1 MNDARP
7 KPVRT
12 YRLNAAKSS
21 PGEKEASDG
30 GTSDGPLCV
39 EVAVNVPRLGPLT
52 YRVPEEVA
60 GALIPGVR
68 VMVPLGRRR
77 MTGYVVSPPAPL
89 PAEGTPPAGG
99 VGPASL
105 KDVIRIL
112 DEEPVLTG
120 EMIALTR
127 WVADYY
133 CCGWGEAI
141 RAALPGVGERKGV
154 ERVRLTEAG
163 RSEAALEAAGLG
175 LPGLGG
181 EKDAPLR
188 ARVLAALKARP
199 RRLDQLASA
208 VGRGAR
214 QEAGRLIDEGLAEK
228 VSVEEGG
235 SVPRVV
241 RWVRLVEAPEEYLG
255 ENFDQR
261 APRQAAALQFIEKAK
276 DKRIMLR
283 ELERLSPGARGACA
297 AMAKKGWVI
306 MEDGPP
312 PDPST
317 DEPSA
322 GYVTTGDALSGH
334 TPTGGASAG
343 HDAPAGATPPPEGV
357 ELTPAQRTA
366 FDAVAAGISAKTY
379 SVTLLHGVT
388 GSGKT
393 EVYLRLT
400 REALDSGR
408 GALVLVPEI
417 GLTPQLLGRFRSR
430 FGDRVACLHSAY
442 PERRRAAEWR
452 RVRSGEAPV
461 VIGTRSAV
469 YAPLPE
475 VGFIAV
481 DEEHDASYKQD
492 DAPRYNARDT
502 AIVRARRAGVPAVL
516 GSATPSLESYSR
528 AAAGA
533 YRLMTLPARP
543 GGRPL
548 PEVRLVD
555 LRREQSGGDPKAPP
569 LLSADLAGAI
579 HERLGRGEQ
588 SLLFLN
594 RRGFSSVILCRD
606 CGASAECQNC
616 SVPLTFHLN
625 AGGGAGRLQCH
636 LCGLS
641 MPPPNICPHCGR
653 GRVAYFGLGTERVE
667 EAVRARFPGARVR
680 RMDRDTVRRAGAY
693 DEILGAVRRG
703 EVDILIGTQMVA
715 KGHDFPRM
723 TLVGVILAD
732 VGLHLPDFRAGERT
746 FQLLTQVAG
755 RAGRAD
761 LPGEVIVQTFR
772 PEHYAVTCAREHDY
786 AAFYEIESRA
796 RRETGY
802 PPYRRLARLRF
813 EARNSSTAAAV
824 GVWVRNF
831 MEKNGARS
839 AARDRGGDT
848 ELVFLGPAPAMLARV
863 RGIHRHHMLLK
874 STTARRLSEALRAL
888 DEEFHKQKN
897 FGAVHLVIDVNPQSL
912 L

>member
-1 MNDARP
+1 
-7 KPVRT
+7 
-12 YRLNAAKSS
+12 
-21 PGEKEASDG
+21 
-30 GTSDGPLCV
+30 
-39 EVAVNVPRLGPLT
+39 
-52 YRVPEEVA
+52 
-60 GALIPGVR
+60 
-68 VMVPLGRRR
+68 
-77 MTGYVVSPPAPL
+77 
-89 PAEGTPPAGG
+89 
-99 VGPASL
+99 
-105 KDVIRIL
+105 
-112 DEEPVLTG
+112 
-120 EMIALTR
+120 
-127 WVADYY
+127 
-133 CCGWGEAI
+133 
-141 RAALPGVGERKGV
+141 
-154 ERVRLTEAG
+154 
-163 RSEAALEAAGLG
+163 
-175 LPGLGG
+175 
-181 EKDAPLR
+181 
-188 ARVLAALKARP
+188 VLAALKERP
-199 RRLDQLASA
+199 RRLDQLPSA

-214 QEAGRLIDEGLAEK
+214 QEAERLIEAGLAEK
-228 VSVEEGG
+228 VSAEEGG
-235 SVPRVV
+235 SIPVMV
-241 RWVRLVEAPEEYLG
+241 RWVRLVKAPESAQVEHLG
-255 ENFDQR
+255 KR
-261 APRQAAALQFIEKAK
+261 APRQAAAIQLIEKTE
-276 DKRIMLR
+276 DKRVMLR
-283 ELERLSPGARGACA
+283 EIERLLPGGRGACA
-297 AMAKKGWVI
+297 AMVKKGWVV

-312 PDPST
+312 PDDISSSDGESP
-317 DEPSA
+317 P
-322 GYVTTGDALSGH
+322 TGDILAR
-334 TPTGGASAG
+334 GA
-343 HDAPAGATPPPEGV
+343 PPEGV
-357 ELTPAQRTA
+357 ELTPAQQAA
-366 FDAVAAGISAKTY
+366 FDAVAPDIRAKSY

-393 EVYLRLT
+393 EVYLRLA
-400 REALDSGR
+400 REALDAGR
-408 GALVLVPEI
+408 GALILVPEI
-417 GLTPQLLGRFRSR
+417 GLTPQLLDRFRSR
-430 FGDRVACLHSAY
+430 FGAKVACLHSAY
-442 PERRRAAEWR
+442 PEKKRASEWR

-469 YAPLPE
+469 YAPLPDI
-475 VGFIAV
+475 GFIAV

-492 DAPRYNARDT
+492 DAPRYNGRDT
-502 AIVRARRAGVPAVL
+502 AIVRARRAGRAGIPIVL

-528 AAAGA
+528 AVGGS

-555 LRREQSGGDPKAPP
+555 LRREQEGGGDPKAPT

-579 HERLGRGEQ
+579 HDRLERGEQ

-625 AGGGAGRLQCH
+625 AAGGAGRLRCH
-636 LCGLS
+636 LCDLS
-641 MPPPNICPHCGR
+641 MPPPTTCPACGS

-667 EAVRARFPGARVR
+667 EAVKARFPNARVR

-715 KGHDFPRM
+715 KGHDFPKM

-786 AAFYEIESRA
+786 AAFYEIESKFRQA
-796 RRETGY
+796 TGY

-813 EARNSSTAAAV
+813 EARNSDAAASA
-824 GVWVRNF
+824 GVWTRNF

-839 AARDRGGDT
+839 SVRDRGGDA

-863 RGIHRHHMLLK
+863 RGIYRHHMLLK
-874 STTARRLSEALRAL
+874 SKTARRLSEALHAL

-897 FGAVHLVIDVNPQSL
+897 FGSVHLVIDVNPQSL

>member
-1 MNDARP
+1 MNDGRP
-7 KPVRT
+7 KPART
-12 YRLNAAKSS
+12 YRLNAAKSP
-21 PGEKEASDG
+21 PGEKEVPDG
-30 GTSDGPLCV
+30 GSGRTGGGFATATLCV

-52 YRVPEEVA
+52 YRVPEELA

-89 PAEGTPPAGG
+89 QGEGP
-99 VGPASL
+99 GPASL
-105 KDVIRIL
+105 KDVIRLL

-141 RAALPGVGERKGV
+141 RAALPGVGERKSV

-163 RSEAALEAAGLG
+163 RSEAALEASGLG

-199 RRLDQLASA
+199 RRLDQLAA
-208 VGRGAR
+208 AAGRGAR

-228 VSVEEGG
+228 VSAEEGG
-235 SVPRVV
+235 SAPRVV
-241 RWVRLVEAPEEYLG
+241 RWVRLVEMPEGALG
-255 ENFDQR
+255 ENLDSR
-261 APRQAAALQFIEKAK
+261 APRQAAVLQLIENTE

-297 AMAKKGWVI
+297 GMAKKGWVI
-306 MEDGPP
+306 LEDGPP

-317 DEPSA
+317 D
-322 GYVTTGDALSGH
+322 
-334 TPTGGASAG
+334 
-343 HDAPAGATPPPEGV
+343 DAPAGHIPAGAIRPPEGV

-366 FDAVAAGISAKTY
+366 FDAVAAGIRTQTY

-393 EVYLRLT
+393 EVYLRLAQ
-400 REALDSGR
+400 EALDAGR
-408 GALVLVPEI
+408 GALILVPEI
-417 GLTPQLLGRFRSR
+417 GLTPQLLGRFQSR
-430 FGDRVACLHSAY
+430 FGGHVACLHSAY
-442 PERRRAAEWR
+442 PERKRAAEWR

-469 YAPLPE
+469 YAPLPDI
-475 VGFIAV
+475 GFIAV

-502 AIVRARRAGVPAVL
+502 AIVRARRAGVPIVL

-555 LRREQSGGDPKAPP
+555 LRRERGGDPKAPP
-569 LLSADLAGAI
+569 LLSKQLAGAI
-579 HERLGRGEQ
+579 HERLERGEQ
-588 SLLFLN
+588 CLLFLN

-636 LCGLS
+636 LCDLS
-641 MPPPNICPHCGR
+641 MPPPTTCPHCGS

-667 EAVRARFPGARVR
+667 EAVRARFPRARVR
-680 RMDRDTVRRAGAY
+680 RMDRDTVRRSGAY
-693 DEILGAVRRG
+693 DEILGAVRKG

-772 PEHYAVTCAREHDY
+772 PGHYAVTCAREHDY

-813 EARNSSTAAAV
+813 EARQSSVAASA
-824 GVWVRNF
+824 GAWTRNF
-831 MEKNGARS
+831 MEKNGALPSTRS
-839 AARDRGGDT
+839 HGGDA

-888 DEEFHKQKN
+888 DEEFHNQKN
-897 FGAVHLVIDVNPQSL
+897 FGSVHLIIDVNPQSL